1 MTTKSVQRYRY
12 FLCTLSQTFDY
23 IELLSI
29 PSTIIEVEQMNLW
42 VFIILS
48 YGLVCEGFQ
57 LPRSSRRWHPLFS
70 QRPGEIDADFTYN
83 KPTAPVGAAGDT
95 TTTPTDDDDVFGA
108 EFKVPAGL
116 NDENDATY
124 WRGKTMYK
132 KINPEKRQQVMK
144 GYDNL
149 RITFLFDNLFVSA
162 IGLALVWSLGTYKDA
177 FSYGIGA
184 LLGTGYAAL
193 LSRYVENLGGGGG
206 GASGGAARF
215 APVLLLILL
224 YAKNKTYISI
234 IPELLG
240 FFSFQVASLLQI
252 FNEDAYGEDSSRDS

>member
-1 MTTKSVQRYRY
+1 MK
-12 FLCTLSQTFDY
+12 
-23 IELLSI
+23 LLVVI
-29 PSTIIEVEQMNLW
+29 L
-42 VFIILS
+42 LS
-48 YGLVCEGFQ
+48 YGLICEGFQ

-70 QRPGEIDADFTYN
+70 QRPGEIDTEFTYP
-83 KPTAPVGAAGDT
+83 KPTGAGAAGDAAAT
-95 TTTPTDDDDVFGA
+95 AAGDDVFGA
-108 EFKVPAGL
+108 EFKARTGL
-116 NDENDATY
+116 EEAEGDATY

-132 KINPEKRQQVMK
+132 KIAPEKREKVMK
-144 GYDNL
+144 GYNNL
-149 RITFLFDNLFVSA
+149 RITFLLDNLFISA
-162 IGLALVWSLGTYKDA
+162 IGLALVWSFGTYKDA

-193 LSRYVENLGGGGG
+193 LGRYVENLGGGG

-252 FNEDAYGEDSSRDS
+252 FNEDAYGEESIDS